1 MPPVLGMTQT
11 AFRHPN
17 AMSRKEVSVLL
28 RQRLSDPQEIQKA
41 REEAAVLRHK
51 NVSESH
57 QQRRTRLVE
66 DLKTTR
72 DLPTLIRVWEKTTVP
87 NVTVS
92 YAATL
97 LKLRPDL
104 RTAEVKDALD
114 RVRQKGGPLTTKR
127 ARPVTPNEVLR
138 AMDQAKDIRVRRT
151 LFLIFVSASRHM
163 DLFRVLKWAD
173 SIARGVLMLQ
183 WASWKSDRYGTRAF
197 SKFVHIPQR
206 FRYLFKEWTLASYY
220 EVYSAL
226 KKVCSDLSVHSLRRG
241 ACSLLACA
249 GFTMEE
255 IQLLTGHTP
264 TADKCLAVRG
274 YVDPHESQPECQLQ
288 LRMSRTVGNALD
300 QVNQ

>member
-1 MPPVLGMTQT
+1 MTQT
-11 AFRHPN
+11 ASGHPN
-17 AMSRKEVSVLL
+17 VMSRKAVSALL
-28 RQRLSDPQEIQKA
+28 RQRLSDPREVRQA
-41 REEAAVLRHK
+41 REEAAALRYS

-57 QQRRTRLVE
+57 QQRRSRLLGS
-66 DLKTTR
+66 LKTTQ
-72 DLPTLIRVWEKTTVP
+72 DHMPTLIRMWEKTTAP

-104 RTAEVKDALD
+104 RTAETKDALD

-127 ARPVTPNEVLR
+127 ARPITPNEVLR
-138 AMDQAKDIRVRRT
+138 AMDLATNVRVRRT
-151 LFLIFVSASRHM
+151 LFLIFVSASRHK
-163 DLFRVLKWAD
+163 DLLRVLKW
-173 SIARGVLMLQ
+173 SWTRNIARGILMLQ

-197 SKFVHIPQR
+197 SKFVKIPQR
-206 FRYLFKEWTLASYY
+206 YLYLFEEWTLASYV
-220 EVYSAL
+220 EVYNAL

-264 TADKCLAVRG
+264 TSDKCLAVRG

-288 LRMSRTVGNALD
+288 LRMSAKLGDALARTTRA
-300 QVNQ
+300 